1 MILSGGTPTGM
12 RLVNSTL
19 WPVHSQHE
27 GLPRPSVEPFP
38 TKEPV
43 TFDIHIRPLY
53 RSHRAGG
60 VLIGE
65 MRIIVQR
72 LLSPAVSAA
81 TEPIGIGLASLL
93 TPRLSLS
100 LRGLDGGNGEAS
112 LTRGTKIRG
121 G

>member
-1 MILSGGTPTGM
+1 MILSGGTPTAM
-12 RLVNSTL
+12 RLVNSRL

-43 TFDIHIRPLY
+43 TFDIHLY
-53 RSHRAGG
+53 GSHRSVG
-60 VLIGE
+60 VLIWE
-65 MRIIVQR
+65 MSIMVQR

-81 TEPIGIGLASLL
+81 TEPIGTRLAPLL
-93 TPRLSLS
+93 VPRLSLS
-100 LRGLDGGNGEAS
+100 WRGLDGRNGEAS
-112 LTRGTKIRG
+112 LTCGTKIRG